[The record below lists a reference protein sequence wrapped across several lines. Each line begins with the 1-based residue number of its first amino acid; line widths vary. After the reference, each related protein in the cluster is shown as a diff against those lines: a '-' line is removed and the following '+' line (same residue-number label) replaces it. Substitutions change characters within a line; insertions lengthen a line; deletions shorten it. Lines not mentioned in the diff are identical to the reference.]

1 MAPTAPVGYVN
12 RIGIAL
18 EAQEAQ
24 PKKKWNVMP
33 ERMLERM
40 PIALEELLKP
50 TPVPVTVPVTV
61 PGVAPGTVTVAVP
74 GTVAEREKKTV
85 TEREKKTDEKKK
97 KKEWKPVP
105 LASPATSHTRPAVAA
120 PKCKSIKEIQ
130 EEELEK
136 KRMKE
141 EEAEF
146 NQARG

>member
-1 MAPTAPVGYVN
+1 
-12 RIGIAL
+12 
-18 EAQEAQ
+18 
-24 PKKKWNVMP
+24 MP

-61 PGVAPGTVTVAVP
+61 PVAVPGTVPVTVPVTVP

-85 TEREKKTDEKKK
+85 AEREKKTDEKKK